1 MKLKNR
7 IIISFFVIILVPLV
21 LTSIAFMGFSSYQ
34 IRSIEKQYGIEE
46 VTYESLSNNT
56 FMLSKMTQKIF
67 DNLQKTARNTP
78 EQLEDIDYLNQVN
91 KELKAKNAYLLIRK
105 EHSMIYSGSD
115 EADMQLLLDELPDY
129 GDAMAGNDRGV
140 YIGADIQALVK
151 QVDFRFHDDTA
162 GSAFI
167 IIQADT
173 IIPQMQ
179 HLMADM
185 IFIIVLILIVTSLGL
200 CTWTYRGVITPLNQ
214 LKEAT
219 KNIKEGNLDFTIE
232 KSGVDEIS
240 DLCEDFEEMRQR
252 LKQSAEEKVAFD
264 KENKE
269 LISNISHDLKT
280 PITAVKGYVE
290 GIIDGVADTP
300 EKMNKYI
307 RTIYTK
313 AN

>member
-200 CTWTYRGVITPLNQ
+200 CTWTYRG
-214 LKEAT
+214 
-219 KNIKEGNLDFTIE
+219 
-232 KSGVDEIS
+232 
-240 DLCEDFEEMRQR
+240 
-252 LKQSAEEKVAFD
+252 
-264 KENKE
+264 
-269 LISNISHDLKT
+269 
-280 PITAVKGYVE
+280 
-290 GIIDGVADTP
+290 
-300 EKMNKYI
+300 
-307 RTIYTK
+307 
-313 AN
+313 